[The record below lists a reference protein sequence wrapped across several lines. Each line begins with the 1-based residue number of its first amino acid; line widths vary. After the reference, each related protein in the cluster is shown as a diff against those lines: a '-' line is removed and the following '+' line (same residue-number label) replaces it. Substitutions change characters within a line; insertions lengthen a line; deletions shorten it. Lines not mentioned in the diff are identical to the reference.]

1 MKTPRSFAAI
11 QARLTYH
18 GSCKRHF
25 NGGRPDAKS
34 HVSAAGSRLVE
45 FYNLFEFLTQLI
57 SSRCGNSGA
66 RITVCQS
73 RATGKRGLA
82 YDVPDFGLRKS
93 ECRRLRPR
101 RSPTQGRMQ

>member
-11 QARLTYH
+11 QARSTYH

-25 NGGRPDAKS
+25 NGSRPGAKS
-34 HVSAAGSRLVE
+34 HVSAAGSRPVE
-45 FYNLFEFLTQLI
+45 FYKLFEFLTQLI

-66 RITVCQS
+66 RIAVGQS
-73 RATGKRGLA
+73 RATSKRGLV
-82 YDVPDFGLRKS
+82 YDVPNFGLRKS
-93 ECRRLRPR
+93 EYRRLHPR